1 MAVARHPQA
10 AALPAEAVVAVTK
23 LKSFWAK
30 VGFLSSPPRTGA
42 DWQPPS
48 CPDTV
53 ELSRLTGRESEAR
66 VRRYPEH
73 REVNGDC
80 PPWPLGS
87 GNPCR
92 NDEDKPVS
100 TALPPCPPLK
110 RVSSEASSTASANLS
125 LQALTAA
132 ALALPGLMISPAQ
145 ALELDESGFQASYY
159 DEGKRHTYTVHSN
172 LKPIQVDSLQGG
184 GLIGL
189 TDRSKL
195 AFHFTQDTWGGATP
209 VATAPLAW
217 GGNHPSNTQSGA
229 SPLLQLGTVHLD
241 SQLNPLQ
248 QNATTGKYTKNTQLV
263 HTLAMASPETRKQGD
278 LNLSYEWDEAALSM
292 GAGLSQEN
300 DFQSRFGNLSG
311 RWDFNQK
318 QTSLNLGLSYTN
330 SDINALLD
338 HDATPYIYNT
348 SAGLANYSQIQ
359 SGSQINL
366 VGGAQVNNRLLTGN
380 RQDWATNLSM
390 TQILNKNS
398 LVVAGIGFTRNTG
411 YLANPYKAVTTVFVD
426 PTQKITSPSS
436 VLTGTSL
443 SLLEK
448 RPQERDQWTGNLSY
462 VQHIDALD
470 SALHFDYRVFSDD
483 WGITSHTFEFDWVQ
497 PVFDT
502 WTVTPMIRYYSQTAA
517 DFYTPYVV
525 SFQTYPGKP
534 TYNPKTQAI
543 TLSQLNPNKL
553 PANYSSDQRLSAYGA
568 ISGGMTVSKQF
579 AKGITLALGAEYY
592 THAGSLKMGG
602 GGEGSYADF
611 NYYMVNASVKVDFSA
626 ITLPSLGHGNHGNQ
640 LAQDSQGEHADH
652 SQHDGHGNH
661 GDHSGHN
668 DQIAQNDQSDQID
681 HSQHGSHAPA
691 GVMFSHLLPQA
702 GDFMVG
708 YRYLYSTDS
717 GQMVKGLNPV
727 SDHAIVSNGCKGS
740 PCYVTPTRMDMN
752 MHMLDLMYAPTD
764 WLTLMAM
771 PQFMDQSMTMR
782 PLNGAPSINNAS
794 PSTSAAVMHS
804 YHEHQTGG
812 VGDTG
817 LYALFKLFDVPG
829 HHVHVTLGVS
839 APTGDTGIQMRD
851 THGVNIGFIHYGMQL
866 GSGTWDFKPSITYTG
881 QMDEWS
887 WGAQISGTHRLQ
899 EQNVNGYSLGDI
911 LQTTAWGSY
920 SVFDWLSASVRG
932 LYTTEGAIK
941 FAYNGIYNPV
951 GPMDYTSNY
960 GGHYWDLGFGLNA
973 MIPTGNLQGNH
984 LSVEWLQPI
993 HDDPNGYQLPHVG
1006 KLAATWSYSF

>member
-30 VGFLSSPPRTGA
+30 VGFLSTPPRTRA
-42 DWQPPS
+42 DWHQVGENPPYPPFS
-48 CPDTV
+48 KG
-53 ELSRLTGRESEAR
+53 GR
-66 VRRYPEH
+66 
-73 REVNGDC
+73 GD
-80 PPWPLGS
+80 L
-87 GNPCR
+87 
-92 NDEDKPVS
+92 
-100 TALPPCPPLK
+100 
-110 RVSSEASSTASANLS
+110 ASANLS

-132 ALALPGLMISPAQ
+132 ALALPGLMISSAQ

-159 DEGKRHTYTVHSN
+159 DEGKRHTYTVQSN

-184 GLIGL
+184 GLVGL
-189 TDRSKL
+189 SDRAKL
-195 AFHFTQDTWGGATP
+195 AFHYTQDTWGGATP

-248 QNATTGKYTKNTQLV
+248 QNTTTGKYTKNTQLV

-278 LNLSYEWDEAALSM
+278 LNLSYEWDEAALNV

-300 DFQSRFGNLSG
+300 DYQSRFGNLSG

-380 RQDWATNLSM
+380 RQDWATNLSV
-390 TQILNKNS
+390 TQILNKNA

-436 VLTGTSL
+436 LLTGTSL

-462 VQHIDALD
+462 VQHIDAMD

-502 WTVTPMIRYYSQTAA
+502 WTVTPLIRYYSQTAA

-534 TYNPKTQAI
+534 TYNPKTGAI

-553 PANYSSDQRLSAYGA
+553 PANYSSDQRLSAFGA

-640 LAQDSQGEHADH
+640 LAQDSQGEQVDH
-652 SQHDGHGNH
+652 SQHAGH

-668 DQIAQNDQSDQID
+668 DQVAQNDQGDQID

-727 SDHAIVSNGCKGS
+727 SDQSIVSNGCKGS

-782 PLNGAPSINNAS
+782 PLDGAPSINNAS

-851 THGVNIGFIHYGMQL
+851 THGINIGFIHYGMQL

-899 EQNVNGYSLGDI
+899 EQNVNGYALGDI

-973 MIPTGNLQGNH
+973 MMPTGNLRGNH

-1006 KLAATWSYSF
+1006 TLAATWSYSF

>member
-1 MAVARHPQA
+1 M
-10 AALPAEAVVAVTK
+10 AVTK

-30 VGFLSSPPRTGA
+30 VGFLSTPPRTRA
-42 DWQPPS
+42 DWHQVGENPPYPPFS
-48 CPDTV
+48 KG
-53 ELSRLTGRESEAR
+53 GR
-66 VRRYPEH
+66 
-73 REVNGDC
+73 GD
-80 PPWPLGS
+80 L
-87 GNPCR
+87 
-92 NDEDKPVS
+92 
-100 TALPPCPPLK
+100 
-110 RVSSEASSTASANLS
+110 ASANLS

-132 ALALPGLMISPAQ
+132 ALALPGLMISSAQ

-159 DEGKRHTYTVHSN
+159 DEGKRHTYTVQSN

-184 GLIGL
+184 GLVGL
-189 TDRSKL
+189 SDRAKL
-195 AFHFTQDTWGGATP
+195 AFHYTQDTWGGATP

-248 QNATTGKYTKNTQLV
+248 QNTTTGKYTKNTQLV

-278 LNLSYEWDEAALSM
+278 LNLSYEWDEAALNV

-300 DFQSRFGNLSG
+300 DYQSRFGNLSG

-380 RQDWATNLSM
+380 RQDWATNLSV
-390 TQILNKNS
+390 TQILNKNA

-462 VQHIDALD
+462 VQHIDAMD

-502 WTVTPMIRYYSQTAA
+502 WTVTPLIRYYSQTAA

-534 TYNPKTQAI
+534 TYNPKTGAI

-553 PANYSSDQRLSAYGA
+553 PANYSSDQRLSAFGA

-640 LAQDSQGEHADH
+640 LAQDSQGEQVDH
-652 SQHDGHGNH
+652 SQHAGH

-668 DQIAQNDQSDQID
+668 DQVAQNDQGDQID

-727 SDHAIVSNGCKGS
+727 SDQSIVSNGCKGS

-782 PLNGAPSINNAS
+782 PLDGAPSINNAS

-851 THGVNIGFIHYGMQL
+851 THGINIGFIHYGMQL

-899 EQNVNGYSLGDI
+899 EQNVNGYALGDI

-973 MIPTGNLQGNH
+973 MMPTGNLRGNH

-1006 KLAATWSYSF
+1006 TLAATWSYSF

>member
-1 MAVARHPQA
+1 MVVAKHPQA

-23 LKSFWAK
+23 LKLLWAK
-30 VGFLSSPPRTGA
+30 VGFLSTPPRTGA
-42 DWQPPS
+42 NWHQVGENPPFS
-48 CPDTV
+48 K
-53 ELSRLTGRESEAR
+53 
-66 VRRYPEH
+66 
-73 REVNGDC
+73 GDRGD
-80 PPWPLGS
+80 L
-87 GNPCR
+87 
-92 NDEDKPVS
+92 V
-100 TALPPCPPLK
+100 
-110 RVSSEASSTASANLS
+110 SANLS

-145 ALELDESGFQASYY
+145 ALELEESGFQASYY

-184 GLIGL
+184 GLVGL
-189 TDRSKL
+189 SDRSKL

-241 SQLNPLQ
+241 SRLNPLQ
-248 QNATTGKYTKNTQLV
+248 QNTTTGKYTKNTQLV

-348 SAGLANYSQIQ
+348 SAGLASYNQIQ

-366 VGGAQVNNRLLTGN
+366 VGGAQVKNRLLTGN

-390 TQILNKNS
+390 TQILNKNA

-502 WTVTPMIRYYSQTAA
+502 WTVTPMIRYYSQSAA

-534 TYNPKTQAI
+534 TFNPKTGAI

-602 GGEGSYADF
+602 GGEASYADF

-626 ITLPSLGHGNHGNQ
+626 ITLPSLGHANQ

-652 SQHDGHGNH
+652 SQHASH
-661 GDHSGHN
+661 GDHVDHSSHN
-668 DQIAQNDQSDQID
+668 SQVAQNDQGDQID

-691 GVMFSHLLPQA
+691 GVMFSHMLPQA

-708 YRYLYSTDS
+708 YRYMYSTYS

-727 SDHAIVSNGCKGS
+727 SDQAIVSNGCKGS

-782 PLNGAPSINNAS
+782 PLDGAPSINNAS

-973 MIPTGNLQGNH
+973 MVPTGNLRGNH

-993 HDDPNGYQLPHVG
+993 HDDPNGYQLPRVG
-1006 KLAATWSYSF
+1006 SIAATWSYSF

>member
-1 MAVARHPQA
+1 M
-10 AALPAEAVVAVTK
+10 AVTK

-30 VGFLSSPPRTGA
+30 VGFLSTPPRTRA
-42 DWQPPS
+42 DWHQVGENPPYPPFS
-48 CPDTV
+48 KG
-53 ELSRLTGRESEAR
+53 GR
-66 VRRYPEH
+66 
-73 REVNGDC
+73 GD
-80 PPWPLGS
+80 L
-87 GNPCR
+87 
-92 NDEDKPVS
+92 
-100 TALPPCPPLK
+100 
-110 RVSSEASSTASANLS
+110 ASANLS

-132 ALALPGLMISPAQ
+132 ALALPGLMISSAQ

-159 DEGKRHTYTVHSN
+159 DEGKRHTYTVQSN

-184 GLIGL
+184 GLVGL
-189 TDRSKL
+189 SDRSKL
-195 AFHFTQDTWGGATP
+195 AFHYTQDTWGGATP

-248 QNATTGKYTKNTQLV
+248 QNTTTGKYTKNTQLV

-278 LNLSYEWDEAALSM
+278 LNLSYEWDEAALNV

-300 DFQSRFGNLSG
+300 DYQSRFGNLSG

-380 RQDWATNLSM
+380 RQDWATNLSV
-390 TQILNKNS
+390 TQILNKNA

-436 VLTGTSL
+436 LLTGTSL

-462 VQHIDALD
+462 VQHIDAMD

-502 WTVTPMIRYYSQTAA
+502 WTVTPLIRYYSQTAA

-534 TYNPKTQAI
+534 TYNPKTGAI

-553 PANYSSDQRLSAYGA
+553 PANYSSDQRLSAFGA

-640 LAQDSQGEHADH
+640 LAQDSQGEQVDH
-652 SQHDGHGNH
+652 SQHAGH

-668 DQIAQNDQSDQID
+668 DQVAQNDQGDQID

-727 SDHAIVSNGCKGS
+727 SDQSIVSNGCKGS

-782 PLNGAPSINNAS
+782 PLDGAPSINNAS

-851 THGVNIGFIHYGMQL
+851 THGINIGFIHYGMQL

-899 EQNVNGYSLGDI
+899 EQNVNGYALGDI

-973 MIPTGNLQGNH
+973 MMPTGNLRGNH

-1006 KLAATWSYSF
+1006 TLAATWSYSF

>member
-30 VGFLSSPPRTGA
+30 VGFLSTPPRTRA
-42 DWQPPS
+42 DWHQVGENPPYPPFS
-48 CPDTV
+48 KG
-53 ELSRLTGRESEAR
+53 GR
-66 VRRYPEH
+66 
-73 REVNGDC
+73 GD
-80 PPWPLGS
+80 L
-87 GNPCR
+87 
-92 NDEDKPVS
+92 
-100 TALPPCPPLK
+100 
-110 RVSSEASSTASANLS
+110 ASANLS

-132 ALALPGLMISPAQ
+132 ALALPGLMISSAQ

-159 DEGKRHTYTVHSN
+159 DEGKRHTYTVQSN

-184 GLIGL
+184 GLVGL
-189 TDRSKL
+189 SDRAKL
-195 AFHFTQDTWGGATP
+195 AFHYTQDTWGGATP

-248 QNATTGKYTKNTQLV
+248 QNTTTGKYTKNTQLV

-278 LNLSYEWDEAALSM
+278 LNLSYEWDEAALNV

-300 DFQSRFGNLSG
+300 DYQSRFGNLSG

-380 RQDWATNLSM
+380 RQDWATNLSV
-390 TQILNKNS
+390 TQILNKNA

-436 VLTGTSL
+436 LLTGTSL

-462 VQHIDALD
+462 VQHIDAMD

-502 WTVTPMIRYYSQTAA
+502 WTVTPLIRYYSQTAA

-534 TYNPKTQAI
+534 TYNPKTGAI

-553 PANYSSDQRLSAYGA
+553 PANYSSDQRLSAFGA

-640 LAQDSQGEHADH
+640 LAQDSQGEQVDH
-652 SQHDGHGNH
+652 SQHAGH

-668 DQIAQNDQSDQID
+668 DQVAQNDQGDQID

-727 SDHAIVSNGCKGS
+727 SDQSIVSNGCKGS

-782 PLNGAPSINNAS
+782 PLDGAPSINNAS

-851 THGVNIGFIHYGMQL
+851 THGINIGFIHYGMQL

-899 EQNVNGYSLGDI
+899 EQNVNGYALGDI

-973 MIPTGNLQGNH
+973 MMPTGNLRGNH

-1006 KLAATWSYSF
+1006 TLAATWEHHHWW

>member
-1 MAVARHPQA
+1 M
-10 AALPAEAVVAVTK
+10 AVTK

-30 VGFLSSPPRTGA
+30 VGFLSTPPRTRA
-42 DWQPPS
+42 DWHQVGENPPYPPFS
-48 CPDTV
+48 KG
-53 ELSRLTGRESEAR
+53 GR
-66 VRRYPEH
+66 
-73 REVNGDC
+73 GD
-80 PPWPLGS
+80 L
-87 GNPCR
+87 
-92 NDEDKPVS
+92 
-100 TALPPCPPLK
+100 
-110 RVSSEASSTASANLS
+110 ASANLS

-132 ALALPGLMISPAQ
+132 ALALPGLMISSAQ

-159 DEGKRHTYTVHSN
+159 DEGKRHTYTVQSN

-184 GLIGL
+184 GLVGL
-189 TDRSKL
+189 SDRAKL
-195 AFHFTQDTWGGATP
+195 AFHYTQDTWGGATP

-248 QNATTGKYTKNTQLV
+248 QNTTTGKYTKNTQLV

-278 LNLSYEWDEAALSM
+278 LNLSYEWDEAALNV

-300 DFQSRFGNLSG
+300 DYQSRFGNLSG

-436 VLTGTSL
+436 LLTGTSL

-462 VQHIDALD
+462 VQHIDAMD

-502 WTVTPMIRYYSQTAA
+502 WTVTPLIRYYSQTAA

-534 TYNPKTQAI
+534 TYNPKTGAI

-553 PANYSSDQRLSAYGA
+553 PANYSSDQRLSAFGA

-640 LAQDSQGEHADH
+640 LAQDSQGEQVDH
-652 SQHDGHGNH
+652 SQHAGH

-668 DQIAQNDQSDQID
+668 DQVAQNDQGDQID

-727 SDHAIVSNGCKGS
+727 SDQSIVSNGCKGS

-782 PLNGAPSINNAS
+782 PLDGAPSINNAS

-851 THGVNIGFIHYGMQL
+851 THGINIGFIHYGMQL

-899 EQNVNGYSLGDI
+899 EQNVNGYALGDI

-973 MIPTGNLQGNH
+973 MMPTGNLRGNH

-1006 KLAATWSYSF
+1006 TLAATWSYSF

>member
-30 VGFLSSPPRTGA
+30 VGFLSTPPRTRA
-42 DWQPPS
+42 DWHQVGENPPYPPFS
-48 CPDTV
+48 KG
-53 ELSRLTGRESEAR
+53 GR
-66 VRRYPEH
+66 
-73 REVNGDC
+73 GD
-80 PPWPLGS
+80 L
-87 GNPCR
+87 
-92 NDEDKPVS
+92 
-100 TALPPCPPLK
+100 
-110 RVSSEASSTASANLS
+110 ASANLS

-132 ALALPGLMISPAQ
+132 ALALPGLMISSAQ

-159 DEGKRHTYTVHSN
+159 DEGKRHTYTVQSN

-184 GLIGL
+184 GLVGL
-189 TDRSKL
+189 SDRSKL
-195 AFHFTQDTWGGATP
+195 AFHYTQDTWGGATP

-248 QNATTGKYTKNTQLV
+248 QNTTTGKYTKNTQLV

-278 LNLSYEWDEAALSM
+278 LNLSYEWDEAALNV

-300 DFQSRFGNLSG
+300 DYQSRFGNLSG

-380 RQDWATNLSM
+380 RQDWATNLSV
-390 TQILNKNS
+390 TQILNKNA

-436 VLTGTSL
+436 LLTGTSL

-462 VQHIDALD
+462 VQHIDAMD

-502 WTVTPMIRYYSQTAA
+502 WTVTPLIRYYSQTAA

-534 TYNPKTQAI
+534 TYNPKTGAI

-553 PANYSSDQRLSAYGA
+553 PANYSSDQRLSAFGA

-640 LAQDSQGEHADH
+640 LAQDSQGEQVDH
-652 SQHDGHGNH
+652 SQHAGH

-668 DQIAQNDQSDQID
+668 DQVAQNDQGDQID

-727 SDHAIVSNGCKGS
+727 SDQSIVSNGCKGS

-782 PLNGAPSINNAS
+782 PLDGAPSINNAS

-851 THGVNIGFIHYGMQL
+851 THGINIGFIHYGMQL

-899 EQNVNGYSLGDI
+899 EQNVNGYALGDI

-973 MIPTGNLQGNH
+973 MMPTGNLRGNH

-1006 KLAATWSYSF
+1006 TLAATWSYSF

>member
-1 MAVARHPQA
+1 M
-10 AALPAEAVVAVTK
+10 AVTK

-30 VGFLSSPPRTGA
+30 VGFLSTPPRTRA
-42 DWQPPS
+42 DWHQVGENPPYPPFS
-48 CPDTV
+48 KG
-53 ELSRLTGRESEAR
+53 GR
-66 VRRYPEH
+66 
-73 REVNGDC
+73 GD
-80 PPWPLGS
+80 L
-87 GNPCR
+87 
-92 NDEDKPVS
+92 
-100 TALPPCPPLK
+100 
-110 RVSSEASSTASANLS
+110 ASANLS

-132 ALALPGLMISPAQ
+132 ALALPGLMISSAQ

-159 DEGKRHTYTVHSN
+159 DEGKRHTYTVQSN

-184 GLIGL
+184 GLVGL
-189 TDRSKL
+189 SDRAKL
-195 AFHFTQDTWGGATP
+195 AFHYTQDTWGGATP

-248 QNATTGKYTKNTQLV
+248 QNTTTGKYTKNTQLV

-278 LNLSYEWDEAALSM
+278 LNLSYEWDEAALNV

-300 DFQSRFGNLSG
+300 DYQSRFGNLSG

-380 RQDWATNLSM
+380 RQDWATNLSV
-390 TQILNKNS
+390 TQILNKNA

-436 VLTGTSL
+436 LLTGTSL

-462 VQHIDALD
+462 VQHIDAMD

-502 WTVTPMIRYYSQTAA
+502 WTVTPLIRYYSQTAA

-534 TYNPKTQAI
+534 TYNPKTGAI

-553 PANYSSDQRLSAYGA
+553 PANYSSDQRLSAFGA

-640 LAQDSQGEHADH
+640 LAQDSQGEQVDH
-652 SQHDGHGNH
+652 SQHAGH

-668 DQIAQNDQSDQID
+668 DQVAQNDQGDQID

-727 SDHAIVSNGCKGS
+727 SDQSIVSNGCKGS

-782 PLNGAPSINNAS
+782 PLDGAPSINNAS

-851 THGVNIGFIHYGMQL
+851 THGINIGFIHYGMQL

-899 EQNVNGYSLGDI
+899 EQNVNGYALGDI
-911 LQTTAWGSY
+911 L
-920 SVFDWLSASVRG
+920 
-932 LYTTEGAIK
+932 
-941 FAYNGIYNPV
+941 
-951 GPMDYTSNY
+951 
-960 GGHYWDLGFGLNA
+960 
-973 MIPTGNLQGNH
+973 
-984 LSVEWLQPI
+984 
-993 HDDPNGYQLPHVG
+993 
-1006 KLAATWSYSF
+1006 

>member
-1 MAVARHPQA
+1 MAVIKP
-10 AALPAEAVVAVTK
+10 
-23 LKSFWAK
+23 KSFWANF
-30 VGFLSSPPRTGA
+30 GYLSRPPRTGT
-42 DWQPPS
+42 DWSNPP
-48 CPDTV
+48 
-53 ELSRLTGRESEAR
+53 
-66 VRRYPEH
+66 Y
-73 REVNGDC
+73 
-80 PPWPLGS
+80 
-87 GNPCR
+87 
-92 NDEDKPVS
+92 
-100 TALPPCPPLK
+100 PPLK
-110 RVSSEASSTASANLS
+110 KGGRGDSASANHS

-132 ALALPGLMISPAQ
+132 ALALPGLMMSSAQ
-145 ALELDESGFQASYY
+145 ALELDETDFQTSYY
-159 DEGKRHTYTVHSN
+159 DEGKRHTYTVQSN

-184 GLIGL
+184 GLVGL
-189 TDRSKL
+189 SDRSNL
-195 AFHFTQDTWGGATP
+195 TFHYTQDTWGGATP

-241 SQLNPLQ
+241 SQFNPLQ
-248 QNATTGKYTKNTQLV
+248 QNTTTGKYTKNTQLV

-278 LNLSYEWDEAALSM
+278 LNLSYEWDEAALNV

-300 DFQSRFGNLSG
+300 DYQSRFGNLSG

-330 SDINALLD
+330 SDISALLD

-348 SAGLANYSQIQ
+348 AAGLANYSQIQ

-366 VGGAQVNNRLLTGN
+366 VGGPQVNNRLLTGN
-380 RQDWATNLSM
+380 RQDWATNLSV
-390 TQILNKNS
+390 TQILNKNA

-470 SALHFDYRVFSDD
+470 SALHFDYRLFSDD

-497 PVFDT
+497 PLFDT

-534 TYNPKTQAI
+534 TYNPKTGAI

-568 ISGGMTVSKQF
+568 ISGGMTVSKRF

-592 THAGSLKMGG
+592 THEGSLKMGG

-611 NYYMVNASVKVDFSA
+611 NYYMVNASIKVDFSA
-626 ITLPSLGHGNHGNQ
+626 LSLPSLGHGNHGNT
-640 LAQDSQGEHADH
+640 LAQDSQSDHANHGEHA
-652 SQHDGHGNH
+652 GH
-661 GDHSGHN
+661 GDHSGHK
-668 DQIAQNDQSDQID
+668 DQIAQNDQSDQPD

-691 GVMFSHLLPQA
+691 GIMFSHMLPQA

-708 YRYLYSTDS
+708 YRYMYSTDS

-727 SDHAIVSNGCKGS
+727 SDHAIVANGCKGS

-782 PLNGAPSINNAS
+782 PLDGAPSINNAS

-851 THGVNIGFIHYGMQL
+851 THGINIGFIHYGMQL
-866 GSGTWDFKPSITYTG
+866 GSGTWDFKPSLTYTG

-911 LQTTAWGSY
+911 LQTTVWGGY
-920 SVFDWLSASVRG
+920 SLFDWLSASVRG

-941 FAYNGIYNPV
+941 FAYVGIYNPV

-973 MIPTGNLQGNH
+973 MIPTGNLRGNH
-984 LSVEWLQPI
+984 LGVEWLQPI

-1006 KLAATWSYSF
+1006 TLAATWSYSF

>member
-1 MAVARHPQA
+1 M
-10 AALPAEAVVAVTK
+10 AVTK

-30 VGFLSSPPRTGA
+30 VGFLSTPPRTRA
-42 DWQPPS
+42 DWHQVGENPPYPPFS
-48 CPDTV
+48 KG
-53 ELSRLTGRESEAR
+53 GR
-66 VRRYPEH
+66 
-73 REVNGDC
+73 GD
-80 PPWPLGS
+80 L
-87 GNPCR
+87 
-92 NDEDKPVS
+92 
-100 TALPPCPPLK
+100 
-110 RVSSEASSTASANLS
+110 ASANLS

-132 ALALPGLMISPAQ
+132 ALALPGLMISSAQ

-159 DEGKRHTYTVHSN
+159 DEGKRHTYTVQSN

-184 GLIGL
+184 GLVGL
-189 TDRSKL
+189 SDRSKL

-248 QNATTGKYTKNTQLV
+248 QNTTTGKYTKNTQLV

-278 LNLSYEWDEAALSM
+278 LNLSYEWDEAALNV

-300 DFQSRFGNLSG
+300 DYQSRFGNLSG

-380 RQDWATNLSM
+380 RQDWATNLSV
-390 TQILNKNS
+390 TQILNKNA

-436 VLTGTSL
+436 LLTGTSL

-462 VQHIDALD
+462 VQHIDAMD

-502 WTVTPMIRYYSQTAA
+502 WTVTPLIRYYSQTAA

-534 TYNPKTQAI
+534 TYNPKTGAI

-553 PANYSSDQRLSAYGA
+553 PANYSSDQRLSAFGA

-640 LAQDSQGEHADH
+640 LAQDSQGEQVDH
-652 SQHDGHGNH
+652 SQHAGH

-668 DQIAQNDQSDQID
+668 DQVAQNDQGDQID

-727 SDHAIVSNGCKGS
+727 SDQSIVSNGCKGS

-782 PLNGAPSINNAS
+782 PLDGAPSINNAS

-851 THGVNIGFIHYGMQL
+851 THGINIGFIHYGMQL

-899 EQNVNGYSLGDI
+899 EQNVNGYALGDI

-973 MIPTGNLQGNH
+973 MMPTGNLRGNH

-1006 KLAATWSYSF
+1006 TLAATWSYSF

>member
-1 MAVARHPQA
+1 M
-10 AALPAEAVVAVTK
+10 AVTK

-30 VGFLSSPPRTGA
+30 VGFLSTPPRTRA
-42 DWQPPS
+42 DWHQVGENPPYPPFS
-48 CPDTV
+48 KG
-53 ELSRLTGRESEAR
+53 GR
-66 VRRYPEH
+66 
-73 REVNGDC
+73 GD
-80 PPWPLGS
+80 L
-87 GNPCR
+87 
-92 NDEDKPVS
+92 
-100 TALPPCPPLK
+100 
-110 RVSSEASSTASANLS
+110 ASANLS

-132 ALALPGLMISPAQ
+132 ALALPGLMISSAQ

-159 DEGKRHTYTVHSN
+159 DEGKRHTYTVQSN

-184 GLIGL
+184 GLVGL
-189 TDRSKL
+189 SDRAKL
-195 AFHFTQDTWGGATP
+195 AFHYTQDTWGGATP

-248 QNATTGKYTKNTQLV
+248 QNTTTGKYTKNTQLV

-278 LNLSYEWDEAALSM
+278 LNLSYEWDEAALNV

-300 DFQSRFGNLSG
+300 DYQSRFGNLSG

-380 RQDWATNLSM
+380 RQDWATNLSV
-390 TQILNKNS
+390 TQILNKNA

-436 VLTGTSL
+436 LLTGTSL

-462 VQHIDALD
+462 VQHIDAMD

-502 WTVTPMIRYYSQTAA
+502 WTVTPLIRYYSQTAA

-534 TYNPKTQAI
+534 TYNPKTGAI

-553 PANYSSDQRLSAYGA
+553 PANYSSDQRLSAFGA

-640 LAQDSQGEHADH
+640 LAQDSQGEQVDH
-652 SQHDGHGNH
+652 SQHAGH

-668 DQIAQNDQSDQID
+668 DQVAQNDQGDQID

-727 SDHAIVSNGCKGS
+727 SDQSIVSNGCKGS

-782 PLNGAPSINNAS
+782 PLDGAPSINNAS

-851 THGVNIGFIHYGMQL
+851 THGINIGFIHYGMQL

-899 EQNVNGYSLGDI
+899 EQNVNGYALGDI

-973 MIPTGNLQGNH
+973 MMPTGNLRGNH

-1006 KLAATWSYSF
+1006 TLAATWSYSF